1 MRATSSQIGGPNSEP
16 CLLKVTRQPGLAV
29 PDRELD
35 LILNLLRHLNMSEIS
50 SWQINSSR
58 TVTETHW
65 FSRFKAFICSEER
78 KMWQEFAMK
87 DCYWLETKPVPTK
100 TEPRWGHPGGIHYD
114 MRDSVLR
121 QIRKEAVKRRWKIL
135 EAIITSFHAALATRQ
150 PLRHH
155 FPLKLVPGPPTPPL
169 AK

>member
-1 MRATSSQIGGPNSEP
+1 MRATSSQIGEPNSEP

-78 KMWQEFAMK
+78 RMWQDFAMK
-87 DCYWLETKPVPTK
+87 DCCWLETSPDKNWAEVRPS
-100 TEPRWGHPGGIHYD
+100 GGNSLWHERQCFATNKKGSCEEEMKD
-114 MRDSVLR
+114 TRSHNHVLSCR
-121 QIRKEAVKRRWKIL
+121 TRHSPATQ
-135 EAIITSFHAALATRQ
+135 TSFSS
-150 PLRHH
+150 
-155 FPLKLVPGPPTPPL
+155 KIGPRPPDSP
-169 AK
+169 AR